1 MMVAAVLL
9 LACCTPPREKPHE
22 VVIWHQKTGA
32 ERAFLEE
39 VVKADNPPAE
49 KFALLRRVLDDLTGE
64 EVQVAMAARLFTR
77 PSAPLCPRLS
87 GRPPQYHVLPLAIEQ
102 AKYSLPMPVDS
113 RLRFLWDGRRGPYRR
128 VFTENLSPDEAAR
141 LMPREAERR
150 ITEGLR

>member
-1 MMVAAVLL
+1 
-9 LACCTPPREKPHE
+9 
-22 VVIWHQKTGA
+22 
-32 ERAFLEE
+32 
-39 VVKADNPPAE
+39 
-49 KFALLRRVLDDLTGE
+49 
-64 EVQVAMAARLFTR
+64 
-77 PSAPLCPRLS
+77 
-87 GRPPQYHVLPLAIEQ
+87 LPLAIEQ